1 VPNRIRPGVA
11 IAAPSVGFP
20 IFSGVSQLIRIM
32 LAGEIGACAVLS
44 AAFFRVVS
52 HLAASCD

>member
-1 VPNRIRPGVA
+1 VA